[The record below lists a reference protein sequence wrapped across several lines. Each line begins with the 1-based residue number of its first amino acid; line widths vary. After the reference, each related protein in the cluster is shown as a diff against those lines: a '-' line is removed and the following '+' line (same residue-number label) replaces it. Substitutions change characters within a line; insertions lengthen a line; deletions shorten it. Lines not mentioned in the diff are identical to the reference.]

1 MKEIQGKIK
10 FGVFEVYLPNDIR
23 VENDICISKI
33 TEEQAAE
40 FVESEDFLDYF
51 KVYGSN
57 DLWIASSKESLISL
71 LKANDVWIKEWKE
84 SPINIDYLPDYGCQ
98 KYPQECFEQDVREY
112 ENLPDDLLLIK
123 L

>member
-10 FGVFEVYLPNDIR
+10 FGVVELRNHSNMQNVFNVIGIELSSSIR
-23 VENDICISKI
+23 LSKI

-40 FVESEDFLDYF
+40 FVDRFNECQFFDYLNNTHF
-51 KVYGSN
+51 N
-57 DLWIASSKESLISL
+57 TAKESFISL
-71 LKANDVWIKEWKE
+71 LKANGVKTKEMADNLYDE
-84 SPINIDYLPDYGCQ
+84 I
-98 KYPQECFEQDVREY
+98 